1 MKFETIDKIKNKN
14 DFLNFVK
21 EVVISDD
28 NQDCLNDYLESI
40 MSWVEDMEGFYKNT
54 GNKIPDSI
62 DWSFI
67 ATLFYVGKIYE

>member
-40 MSWVEDMEGFYKNT
+40 TSWVEDMEGFYKNT